1 VRGDGLGLRA
11 AAIGAGATLVLDT
24 AGLAIKK
31 LSGVPP
37 LDYRLVGRWVGHFPK
52 GTFRHQNIRTATPV
66 RGEAALGWAA
76 HYTIGIAFAGLLLT
90 VSGVDWAEHP
100 TPAPALVVGVGTV
113 AAPWFV
119 MQPAFGMGWA
129 ASRTPNPGAARLR
142 SLRTHAIYGL
152 GLYLSGLA
160 VSRFSN

>member
-1 VRGDGLGLRA
+1 M
-11 AAIGAGATLVLDT
+11 LDA

-37 LDYRLVGRWVGHFPK
+37 LDYRLVGRWLGHFPK
-52 GTFRHQNIRTATPV
+52 GTFRHENIRIAAPV
-66 RGEAALGWAA
+66 HGEAALGWAA

-90 VSGVDWAEHP
+90 VTGGGWAEHP

-113 AAPWFV
+113 TAPWFV

-129 ASRTPNPGAARLR
+129 GSRTPDPGAVRLR

-152 GLYLSGLA
+152 GLHLSGLA